1 MDMELDS
8 LPKPRPFVKWAGGKS
23 RLAPKI
29 ASFFPEYYNDYY
41 EPFLGSGAVYFE
53 IAPQRG
59 ILNDLNANLIEVYK
73 SIKQN
78 PRGLIREMKLI
89 EKEYNSLKTLEEK
102 AEYYYGIREEYNHNK
117 IDRLKKAGFFVF
129 LNKAGWNGMYREN
142 SLGYYNIPF
151 GKKENLKLFDEQNII
166 SVSRNIQKMKFTTL
180 DYKDAVKSANKG
192 DLIYFDP
199 PYFPLSK
206 TASFTD
212 YQKKG
217 FSEQDQKELHGL
229 AVDLVK
235 RGCYV
240 VVSNSN
246 CRKTLDLY
254 KDFEIKKIIV
264 SRTIGAKVATR
275 GKIEEIVALGYRK

>member
-117 IDRLKKAGFFVF
+117 IDRLRKAGFFVF

-166 SVSRNIQKMKFTTL
+166 SVSQNIQKMKFTTL

-246 CRKTLDLY
+246 CKKTLDLY
-254 KDFEIKKIIV
+254 KDFEIKKIKV
-264 SRTIGAKVATR
+264 SRTIGAKVTTR